1 MRAKSR
7 SHRPKNG
14 LDVLAIALRVFPPRT
29 TCAFPQLIS
38 PVSKNRDVSPRLAS
52 LPGMLY
58 ASFSGRFD
66 AILDSRK
73 CSFMYQSVRCP
84 VCAGTVV
91 IDPIPAEA
99 LSSPSEAQPGNSVE
113 DLVLCSNCGNAIE
126 VKRVEGSSIEAVT
139 LDDEHDLESLPM
151 ENVERSDVDIE
162 KGDCGSHEGD
172 LVDQATAWMPDD
184 ESEMTLEL
192 EEEVSDSELGSGS
205 ESDIDL
211 DVSEQEH
218 TFDTS
223 DIDEGEA
230 EPIRDA
236 IGLTSTHFA
245 PEISIETVE
254 SFQVGSESNASS
266 PTPIPASGPIDLT
279 SQMDPEMDALA
290 LGGETS
296 RMDAELQDM
305 EAQDS
310 MAVQP
315 APPSESVPSD
325 PADSAYPDGWN
336 DNEETVAVEGEANPP
351 WIDSTSETSNDVTVL
366 APTGGPDWTSVATRP
381 RSRAQDK
388 SPLWKLL
395 PPVLGGLTALPIS
408 IGILWYVFGKD
419 IGNAGPTVARYVP
432 WIVPKH
438 LRGRPQWK
446 STPDSEVRSRK
457 PTLPSGRSAPNLN
470 AGDFGTIGRSSTR
483 PSIENPPKANLP
495 IAPSTTPNVDPATT
509 DESEILDADRTRDGS
524 PEESPLTPRKPKED
538 PNTSDVESALQ
549 NVEDGLSTPPDRDGT
564 NPR

>member
-1 MRAKSR
+1 MRFQSR
-7 SHRPKNG
+7 SHGPKKS

-29 TCAFPQLIS
+29 TRDFPQLIS
-38 PVSKNRDVSPRLAS
+38 PVSKNRDVIPRLAS
-52 LPGMLY
+52 LRGMLY
-58 ASFSGRFD
+58 AAFSGRFF
-66 AILDSRK
+66 AILDFRK
-73 CSFMYQSVRCP
+73 SWFMNHSVRCP

-99 LSSPSEAQPGNSVE
+99 LSSPSEGQPGNSVE

-126 VKRVEGSSIEAVT
+126 VKRVEGSSIAAGT
-139 LDDEHDLESLPM
+139 LEHGHDLESLPM
-151 ENVERSDVDIE
+151 ENAERADVDIE
-162 KGDCGSHEGD
+162 KGDSDSHEGD

-192 EEEVSDSELGSGS
+192 EEEVSDSELD
-205 ESDIDL
+205 SDIDL

-223 DIDEGEA
+223 DIDEEEA

-236 IGLTSTHFA
+236 IGLTATHFD
-245 PEISIETVE
+245 PEISTESVE
-254 SFQVGSESNASS
+254 AFQVGSESNASS
-266 PTPIPASGPIDLT
+266 PTPIPVSVPIDLT

-315 APPSESVPSD
+315 ATPSESVPSD
-325 PADSAYPDGWN
+325 PADRAYPDGWN

-351 WIDSTSETSNDVTVL
+351 WIESTSETSNDVAVL
-366 APTGGPDWTSVATRP
+366 PPTGSPDWTSVAIRP

-446 STPDSEVRSRK
+446 STPDSELRSKK
-457 PTLPSGRSAPNLN
+457 PTLPSGRSAPNLD
-470 AGDFGTIGRSSTR
+470 AGDFGTIGRSRTR
-483 PSIENPPKANLP
+483 PSIDNTPKASLP
-495 IAPSTTPNVDPATT
+495 IAPSTTPNVDPATE
-509 DESEILDADRTRDGS
+509 DEAGILDADRTRD
-524 PEESPLTPRKPKED
+524 ESPKESTLTPRKPKED
-538 PNTSDVESALQ
+538 PSTSDVESALQ
-549 NVEDGLSTPPDRDGT
+549 NVEDGRSTLPDGDRY
-564 NPR
+564 